1 MYESNHI
8 AYACLLAPWYQRITS
23 LYKRRSWKCLEG
35 LSFCGVF
42 TEFRHGRDSFGKHF
56 QRMSNWKIQGKVR
69 NTATY
74 LISLEEKISHH
85 KAKAEAGA
93 ATQHLLKKHLS
104 FRWFPGAPE
113 GSFFNEKEFHHL
125 HMGENTRSWSVITRN
140 IGQLKHG
147 PKFWSPTQCCKR
159 VEPILHGIIPLIN
172 LNPLKEWFPDSPLV
186 APANLP
192 AI

>member
-1 MYESNHI
+1 MESSPNFDMGEIVSANISNECPTGRFREKSEILRLTSSH
-8 AYACLLAPWYQRITS
+8 LRKKSRII
-23 LYKRRSWKCLEG
+23 KPR
-35 LSFCGVF
+35 
-42 TEFRHGRDSFGKHF
+42 
-56 QRMSNWKIQGKVR
+56 
-69 NTATY
+69 
-74 LISLEEKISHH
+74 
-85 KAKAEAGA
+85 AEAGA